1 MENQIK
7 YQFKVNSNYQKR
19 TFTILINDTKWRTN
33 QMTKDEFE
41 ENLYNTQNDWKNY
54 LLTSNNYYKV
64 K

>member
-7 YQFKVNSNYQKR
+7 YQFKVNSNYKKR

-33 QMTKDEFE
+33 QMTKDEFQ

-54 LLTSNNYYKV
+54 LLTSNDYYKV